1 MTCEI
6 LHAFSLSLLVS
17 RHKDS
22 VKSSEALDDIKSP
35 RWKKLR
41 LWMIMRH
48 RNPNHHPLG
57 HGLSKKQTH
66 TEISHWELLEL
77 CVKVVR
83 LFCYSLKDHLGG
95 IYESFTGFPMVLVV
109 KNLPANAGD
118 TGLIPG
124 SGRCPGGRHGT
135 QHPSLENRMERGAWQ
150 ATVHRVAKS

>member
-1 MTCEI
+1 M
-6 LHAFSLSLLVS
+6 
-17 RHKDS
+17 
-22 VKSSEALDDIKSP
+22 
-35 RWKKLR
+35 
-41 LWMIMRH
+41 
-48 RNPNHHPLG
+48 
-57 HGLSKKQTH
+57 
-66 TEISHWELLEL
+66 EL

-135 QHPSLENRMERGAWQ
+135 QHPSLENPMERGAWQ